1 MNEVKDTGVLLKRTT
16 DEAKISV
23 KMLSISKPMLKATSW
38 LTGCLLSYS
47 SSITQQSAHGKEHH
61 CFKYAFSP

>member
-38 LTGCLLSYS
+38 LTGMLIELL
-47 SSITQQSAHGKEHH
+47 
-61 CFKYAFSP
+61 KYHYPTVGTW

>member
-1 MNEVKDTGVLLKRTT
+1 MNEVKDTSVLLKRTT

-38 LTGCLLSYS
+38 LTGMPIELL
-47 SSITQQSAHGKEHH
+47 K
-61 CFKYAFSP
+61 